1 VYVAEVQTIS
11 TSGFTVNVA
20 RLDKL
25 VSKVTPKRLALLLGT
40 PSEQRLCAGAFMLLL
55 LAK

>member
-25 VSKVTPKRLALLLGT
+25 VSKVTPKRLALLLRT